1 MNTKIFGIGFHK
13 TGTSTLAVALTKMG
27 YSVCNHRLDLLPSI
41 RQENWSDVWSVVDQ
55 YDAFEDNPWPLLY
68 EILDHQYPGSKF
80 ILTFRDEKKWIKSIV
95 NYFGKESTPMREWIY
110 GVGSPQNQE
119 KVYLDRYR
127 QHNQEVIEYF
137 KDRPQDLL
145 VISWEKGHGWKQLC
159 EFLEQPLITQP
170 FPHVNKSPQKTLL
183 QRIKNSVKQ
192 KIKAILDV
200 SH

>member
-27 YSVCNHRLDLLPSI
+27 YSVCNHRLDLLP
-41 RQENWSDVWSVVDQ
+41 
-55 YDAFEDNPWPLLY
+55 FEDNPWPLLY

-110 GVGSPQNQE
+110 SVGSPQNQE

-145 VISWEKGHGWKQLC
+145 VISWEKGHGWKELC